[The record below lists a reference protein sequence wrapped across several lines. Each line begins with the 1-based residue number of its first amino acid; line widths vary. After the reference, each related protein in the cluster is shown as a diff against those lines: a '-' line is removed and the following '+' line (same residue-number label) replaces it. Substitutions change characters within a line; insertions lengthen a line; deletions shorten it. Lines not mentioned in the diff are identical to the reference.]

1 MALKIGIVG
10 LPNVGKS
17 TLFNALLRARSAP
30 ASNYPFCTIDPN
42 VGIVEVPDE
51 RLSQIS
57 EIVKPEKTTPTII
70 EFKDI
75 AGLVKGASK
84 GEGLGNQFLSHIREC
99 HAIAQVIRTFEA
111 KNISHIHDTIDPKR
125 DVEIVETELIL
136 ADLQTLEKRLQKSK
150 TEAKSGDKKLMKYVA
165 LLEKLQ
171 SVLNSGQRAAKCEL
185 TEEEKEELADLY
197 LLTSKPVIY
206 IANCQE
212 EQIGKIDAEKLQ
224 KQMELKDKIIPVC
237 AKTEEDLIGFSQEEM
252 QEYLKELELEE
263 TGLNALIKEAY
274 KTLDLE
280 TFFTITGGKEVRAW
294 TIKKGTLAPKA
305 AGIIHT
311 DFEKGFI
318 KADVVPHEHFLE
330 HGGETGVREKGLLRS
345 EGKNY
350 RVQDGDII
358 HFKFS

>member
-1 MALKIGIVG
+1 MALKIGIIG

-57 EIVKPEKTTPTII
+57 EIVRPQKTIPTII

-99 HAIAQVIRTFEA
+99 HAIAQVVRIFED
-111 KNISHIHDTIDPKR
+111 KNIAHIHGTIDPKR
-125 DVEIVETELIL
+125 DIEIVETELIL
-136 ADLQTLEKRLQKSK
+136 ADLQTLEKRLQKAK

-171 SVLNSGQRAAKCEL
+171 SVLNSGQRAKKCEL
-185 TEEEKEELADLY
+185 TEEEKEELADLH

-212 EQIGKIDAEKLQ
+212 EQIGKINTEELQ
-224 KQMELKDKIIPVC
+224 KQMELKDKIIPIC
-237 AKTEEDLIGFSQEEM
+237 AKTEEDLIDFSQEEM
-252 QEYLKELELEE
+252 REYLKELNLKE

-274 KTLDLE
+274 KVLDLE

-294 TIKKGTLAPKA
+294 TVKKGTLAPKA

-318 KADVVPHEHFLE
+318 KAEVVSYKDFVEHK
-330 HGGETGVREKGLLRS
+330 GETEVREKGLIRT

-350 RVQDGDII
+350 KIQDGDIV